1 VVDIAMD
8 APADSSD
15 EATGLTVTRCFLE
28 PDPLAEA
35 LYERTDPP
43 DLLVSV
49 DLMLDEL
56 VALLVTRPV
65 AAQAPGCLTPE
76 GQASLWDPTSTA
88 PQCTAG
94 RESPSSEEDSP
105 SPGEEDSPSPGEA
118 ARRLARFVRS

>member
-1 VVDIAMD
+1 MD

-15 EATGLTVTRCFLE
+15 DATALTVARCFLE
-28 PDPLAEA
+28 PDPLAVV

-49 DLMLDEL
+49 DPMLDEL
-56 VALLVTRPV
+56 ATLLVTQPM

-94 RESPSSEEDSP
+94 RESPPSSP
-105 SPGEEDSPSPGEA
+105 VR
-118 ARRLARFVRS
+118 ARRRALWR